1 MPSKPRANRPA
12 PNGSRSRCPISLS
25 LELFGDRWTLLI
37 LRDVVFAARRHYRDF
52 LQAEEGIASN
62 ILADRLRLL
71 VREGIL
77 RKGDDPTHKQKALYS
92 LTERGIQL
100 VPVLVQIGTWG
111 SRWLPASD
119 PLSAQARHLVEG
131 GPALLD
137 AFMAQLREEH
147 LGTTRTRAQRG
158 KG

>member
-1 MPSKPRANRPA
+1 MSSQPQADGLATNRP
-12 PNGSRSRCPISLS
+12 RSHCPISLS

-37 LRDVVFAARRHYRDF
+37 LRDVVFAGRRHYREL

-62 ILADRLRLL
+62 ILANRLRLL

-77 RKGDDPTHKQKALYS
+77 SKRDDPTHKQKALYS

-100 VPVLVQIGTWG
+100 VPVLVQIGAWG
-111 SRWLPASD
+111 TRWLPASD
-119 PLSAQARHLVEG
+119 PLSAPARRLVDG

-137 AFMAQLREEH
+137 AFMSQLREEH
-147 LGTTRTRAQRG
+147 LGIAREPRRDA
-158 KG
+158 